1 VVRIAQKNNGLA
13 FAILIG
19 GKSSRFGSDKGIF
32 EFQGK
37 PLISYQLEVLSK
49 FDKDIFLVAKSREQ
63 VQKYAN
69 EIDITDLMGFI
80 VDDRSLVENKNL
92 RTPMIGLYSVFK
104 DLKELKYQKLFVLS
118 CDMPLIQ
125 KEIIELLIQE
135 CYGYDCCIPKWD
147 NGFVE
152 PLFGIYPI
160 IKAYKKSK
168 QFLQEGV
175 YKLIKFFENDWKM
188 NYIPVEGKIQQYDTN
203 LLTFIN
209 INAPVDLEELMK
221 LYNAESK

>member
-1 VVRIAQKNNGLA
+1 MVRIAQKNKGLA

-63 VQKYAN
+63 VQKYAK

-80 VDDRSLVENKNL
+80 VDDRSLVENENL

-104 DLKELKYQKLFVLS
+104 ELKELEYQKLFILS

-125 KEIIELLIQE
+125 KNIIELLIQE
-135 CYGYDCCIPKWD
+135 CHGYDCCIPKWD

-160 IKAYKKSK
+160 EKAYKKSK
-168 QFLQEGV
+168 EFLKEGV
-175 YKLIKFFENDWKM
+175 YKLINFFENDWKM
-188 NYIPVEGKIQQYDTN
+188 NYIPVEGKIQQYDSN

-209 INAPVDLEELMK
+209 INAPVDVEELMK
-221 LYNAESK
+221 LYKAESK

>member
-1 VVRIAQKNNGLA
+1 MSIIAETNKTLA

-32 EFQGK
+32 KFRGK
-37 PLISYQLEVLSK
+37 PLISYQLDVLSK
-49 FDKDIFLVAKSREQ
+49 FDNDIFIVAKSREQ
-63 VQKYAN
+63 VQDYA
-69 EIDITDLMGFI
+69 EIIDVTKLMGFI
-80 VDDRSLVENKNL
+80 IDDRELIENEKL
-92 RTPMIGLYSVFK
+92 RTPMIGFYSAFK
-104 DLKELKYQKLFVLS
+104 ELKELHYKKVFILS

-125 KEIIELLIQE
+125 YEIIDMLIRE
-135 CYGYDCCIPKWD
+135 SKGYDCCIPRWE

-160 IKAYKKSK
+160 EKAYEEAK
-168 QFLQEGV
+168 QFLIDKI
-175 YKLIKFFENDWKM
+175 YKLIHFFENDWQI
-188 NYIPVEGKIQQYDTN
+188 NYIPVEDKIQQYDPN

-221 LYNAESK
+221 LYKPDQ